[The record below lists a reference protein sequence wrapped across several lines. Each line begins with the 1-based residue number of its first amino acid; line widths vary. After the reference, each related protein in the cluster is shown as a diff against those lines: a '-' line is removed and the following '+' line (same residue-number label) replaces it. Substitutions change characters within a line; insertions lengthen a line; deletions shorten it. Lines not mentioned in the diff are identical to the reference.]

1 MQVIPIASN
10 SIESLLPTIDKI
22 LWELIS
28 HEYDKKCRA
37 EGVAVVD
44 DVFFKDPKESQES
57 QNKFLWSQKSQRN
70 PKKSKKS
77 QQQSKNFQ
85 QF

>member
-44 DVFFKDPKESQES
+44 DVFFEEKTTWK
-57 QNKFLWSQKSQRN
+57 N
-70 PKKSKKS
+70 PVHLFKK
-77 QQQSKNFQ
+77 
-85 QF
+85 